1 MASMLCLILL
11 AITVLLLPT
20 VLIVAGC
27 MRSSQI
33 SKGGQTINGKT
44 Q

>member
-1 MASMLCLILL
+1 MLCLILL

-20 VLIVAGC
+20 VLIVAAC

-33 SKGGQTINGKT
+33 SKGGQTVGGRK